1 MAENTPPATSQSSGL
16 NRVSEIVEALANLSV
31 VSEFKQQASEYVSK
45 LFNDK
50 TPPEKVKKRPDGFDY
65 VESSWMDFQ
74 AKQFMPFYKYELL
87 HTSYEK
93 GFVNVMV
100 SLTDKI
106 TGNVELGA
114 GSSRIHVSNSDKT
127 HVIDMSNNIKSA
139 LTNAIKNAQSRFGI
153 AADVYQKREAVSS
166 SAEKLRK
173 DDLYKEIY
181 TISPTRA
188 KMFSE
193 QWDSLGTDF
202 TEYLDR
208 WEIYVSRNSPPE
220 GKAPST
226 DAPGDKPNEKA
237 SIL

>member
-1 MAENTPPATSQSSGL
+1 MASNNPPAKSQSSQLSRG
-16 NRVSEIVEALANLSV
+16 SEVVEALANLTV
-31 VSEFKQQASEYVSK
+31 VSEYKKQASEYVSK
-45 LFNDK
+45 PFNDI

-93 GFVNVMV
+93 DFINVIV

-106 TGNVELGA
+106 TGNAELGA
-114 GSSRIHVSNSDKT
+114 GSSRIQVSRSDT
-127 HVIDMSNNIKSA
+127 TYVIDMSNNIKSA

-166 SAEKLRK
+166 DVEKLRK
-173 DDLYKEIY
+173 DALHKEIY
-181 TISPTRA
+181 AINPTRA

-193 QWDSLGTDF
+193 QWDALGTDF

-208 WEIYVSRNSPPE
+208 WEVYVSRNSPSE
-220 GKAPST
+220 GKTPST
-226 DAPGDKPNEKA
+226 DTPSEKA